1 MSAPSKLALL
11 CGAALL
17 AGRVTSKVVARARQ
31 SGRWTRFMAV
41 PAVGDSCVCVERWPD
56 RPSVPIGASCIL
68 HPSIRTRGHMPHSP
82 HEKKRV
88 LTRVRRIRGQ
98 ADALERA
105 LEAGA
110 DCGAVLQQIAAIR
123 GAVNGLMSE
132 VLEAHVR
139 EEFGQAAQ
147 SDAQR
152 DARVQELAGL
162 VRSYLK

>member
-1 MSAPSKLALL
+1 
-11 CGAALL
+11 
-17 AGRVTSKVVARARQ
+17 
-31 SGRWTRFMAV
+31 
-41 PAVGDSCVCVERWPD
+41 
-56 RPSVPIGASCIL
+56 
-68 HPSIRTRGHMPHSP
+68 MPHSP

-139 EEFGQAAQ
+139 EEFGHAVQ
-147 SDAQR
+147 SGAQR

>member
-1 MSAPSKLALL
+1 
-11 CGAALL
+11 
-17 AGRVTSKVVARARQ
+17 
-31 SGRWTRFMAV
+31 
-41 PAVGDSCVCVERWPD
+41 
-56 RPSVPIGASCIL
+56 
-68 HPSIRTRGHMPHSP
+68 MPHSP

-139 EEFGQAAQ
+139 EEFGQAAR
-147 SDAQR
+147 SDTER
-152 DARVQELAGL
+152 EARVQELTGL